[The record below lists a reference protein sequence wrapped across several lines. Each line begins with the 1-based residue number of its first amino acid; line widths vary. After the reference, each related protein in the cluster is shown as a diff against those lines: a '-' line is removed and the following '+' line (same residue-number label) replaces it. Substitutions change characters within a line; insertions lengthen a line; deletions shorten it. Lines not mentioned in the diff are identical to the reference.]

1 MIQSKHI
8 YIMDVSILLI
18 CKEDRGYLDEARVSA
33 LNQKFNGT
41 FEVIEQ
47 HADLSTAEN
56 INAGMK
62 RCTGKW
68 IKWLADD
75 DYLAEGCIQSM
86 YDYGEKHSIDLVYA
100 NVIHFNGTTETQFK
114 PRKFRTIQDFAERNP
129 ISGGGVLYRR
139 SVLEKL
145 GCLDERLKYG
155 EEWDLNMRIA
165 DAGYKF
171 GYLDKFVYNYRVHG
185 EMKSMQGEIKDGFA
199 YIIRKRYLRD
209 TIYMKYIN
217 NRKIIVQ

>member
-1 MIQSKHI
+1 
-8 YIMDVSILLI
+8 MDVSILLI
-18 CKEDRGYLDEARVSA
+18 YKEDRGYLEEARDSA

-56 INAGMK
+56 INAGTK
-62 RCTGKW
+62 RCSGKW
-68 IKWLADD
+68 VKWLADD
-75 DYLAEGCIQSM
+75 DYLADGCIQSM
-86 YDYGEKHSIDLVYA
+86 YYYGEKYSVDLVYGD
-100 NVIHFNGTTETQFK
+100 VIHFNSIEQK
-114 PRKFRTIQDFAERNP
+114 LHIPPKFRTIQDFAEHNP
-129 ISGGGVLYRR
+129 ISGGGVFYRR

-171 GYLDKFVYNYRVHG
+171 GYINKLVYYYRVHDD
-185 EMKSMQGEIKDGFA
+185 MKSMQSKISDGKA
-199 YIIRKRYLRD
+199 YIERKRHLRD
-209 TIYMKYIN
+209 NIYMKYIN
-217 NRKIIVQ
+217 NQKIIVQ